1 MQLCKHL
8 PQWQTDRM
16 RRKLEAAQEQ
26 INIQAAGPYVAQQL
40 LLLQQRYH
48 RPRQHLTGPPVDPQL
63 QQRLNQQEVTR
74 IKQQQARRFLREQ
87 QGGKQQQ
94 QPAGQQQQSS

>member
-1 MQLCKHL
+1 MQLSKPL

-26 INIQAAGPYVAQQL
+26 INVQAAGPYVAQQL
-40 LLLQQRYH
+40 LRLQQRYH

-87 QGGKQQQ
+87 QEGKQQQ
-94 QPAGQQQQSS
+94 QPSSQQQQSL